1 MRCGRTTETKRV
13 PQTIP
18 NTFESNAVMYMLC
31 TYIWLMW
38 LTWEIFS
45 CLFQLSGDIGYVL
58 YSALG
63 SFYIPSCIMVF
74 VYIRIYFAAKARA
87 RRGIKKKPHKRNEQ
101 VSVQTLHFSNFI
113 DWSDQ
118 HARESFASNYMQG
131 LLVIPLVLRYVRRS
145 HWLLGTLYYKH
156 ATCRFVSFYFLTF
169 CFGLWN
175 FRWVCCKSNS
185 FFVYLYIPGMFM
197 VLWDVNV

>member
-1 MRCGRTTETKRV
+1 MINVIDT
-13 PQTIP
+13 
-18 NTFESNAVMYMLC
+18 
-31 TYIWLMW
+31 
-38 LTWEIFS
+38 EIFS

-113 DWSDQ
+113 DWSDR
-118 HARESFASNYMQG
+118 HARESFAKRVYS
-131 LLVIPLVLRYVRRS
+131 LRVMEAARDSTCDMWRATTY
-145 HWLLGTLYYKH
+145 WLLGTLYYRH
-156 ATCRFVSFYFLTF
+156 ATCRFVSILFSSILARIF
-169 CFGLWN
+169 CE
-175 FRWVCCKSNS
+175 
-185 FFVYLYIPGMFM
+185 FVANRIRSLYICI
-197 VLWDVNV
+197 VLYVSYGAMGCERLADRVPCVMLKCVLYGTYGISTR